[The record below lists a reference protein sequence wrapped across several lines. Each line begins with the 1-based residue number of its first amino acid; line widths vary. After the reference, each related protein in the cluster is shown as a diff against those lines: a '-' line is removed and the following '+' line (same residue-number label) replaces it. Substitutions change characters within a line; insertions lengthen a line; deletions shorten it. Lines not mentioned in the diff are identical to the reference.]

1 MNALAPRS
9 LLTGAFQ
16 RRLARTP
23 LRRRVL
29 AVAAR
34 DLSTT
39 APVFKPRRGPPAINP
54 YSSSALAAFLARLSL
69 PASADLH
76 PALMAALTHP
86 SYVHVAKKNLKEAMD
101 QYNNDVSKGKEGLV
115 EPELEVFETNELLAS
130 LGNSLLGLFAAEDI
144 ASRYPHMPSA
154 ALQQAVTAYVGPE
167 SCLSVGREL
176 GLNVVNLKQ
185 ALPNNAPVGV
195 PIRWARSQSEP
206 KEDAAAAVETPVARG
221 YRPSR
226 AEDENRIGRDV
237 NTWGAGVSS
246 VVRALVGL
254 VYQEAGIHAARDFVT
269 AHFMSRHVDLTAIFS
284 ITKPKHVLSSAVTK
298 HLVNAGVPITP
309 DTGRIQSRVLA
320 STGATTQAPLFNI
333 GLFLTNGLKLA
344 EGHGSS
350 LAMAEHRAAINALLS
365 LFLMKNTNA
374 GKLPTTMHASR
385 PIANGA
391 ASLSTAD
398 VATEAGFSSAVGAGE
413 SESLVGLGKG
423 LRAARKH

>member
-254 VYQEAGIHAARDFVT
+254 VYQEAV
-269 AHFMSRHVDLTAIFS
+269 S
-284 ITKPKHVLSSAVTK
+284 
-298 HLVNAGVPITP
+298 
-309 DTGRIQSRVLA
+309 
-320 STGATTQAPLFNI
+320 
-333 GLFLTNGLKLA
+333 
-344 EGHGSS
+344 
-350 LAMAEHRAAINALLS
+350 
-365 LFLMKNTNA
+365 
-374 GKLPTTMHASR
+374 
-385 PIANGA
+385 
-391 ASLSTAD
+391 
-398 VATEAGFSSAVGAGE
+398 
-413 SESLVGLGKG
+413 
-423 LRAARKH
+423 